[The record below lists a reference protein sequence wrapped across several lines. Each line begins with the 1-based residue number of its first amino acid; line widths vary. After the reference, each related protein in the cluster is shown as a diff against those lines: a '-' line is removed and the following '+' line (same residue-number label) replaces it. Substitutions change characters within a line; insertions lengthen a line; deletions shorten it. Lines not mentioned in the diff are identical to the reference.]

1 LNGHAATGELSLPM
15 KCCKASSKAIFATV
29 YNLIQ
34 RVKHFHGTLSS
45 SASFL
50 ADNKATTETSSS
62 KIVQHLDTDDAS
74 VDWLDKN

>member
-1 LNGHAATGELSLPM
+1 M

-45 SASFL
+45 SESVL
-50 ADNKATTETSSS
+50 VNNKATTETSSS
-62 KIVQHLDTDDAS
+62 NVVQHKDTDDVS